1 MADLVLAALGK
12 PASLKQHVRDRL
24 GHDRRYAVNTAKLSA
39 LDWHPQISL
48 ERGLRDTVNWYR
60 DNEAWWRP
68 LKSGE
73 FWDFYRRNYK
83 PLQAEPAP
91 GL

>member
-1 MADLVLAALGK
+1 VLAALDK
-12 PASLKQHVRDRL
+12 PASLKQHVSDRL
-24 GHDRRYAVNTAKLSA
+24 GHDRRYAVNTTKLSA
-39 LDWHPQISL
+39 LDWQPQISL
-48 ERGLRDTVNWYR
+48 EHGLRETVNWYR

-83 PLQAEPAP
+83 PLQAEAA
-91 GL
+91 GRL